1 MAGWEMLPIRIH
13 QRAMRYPEMNADEWY
28 AFMMEMRPEEIV
40 WRCPWL
46 GLGEMTVFSEGFDR
60 VVIAGLTSFTFYI
73 PGRVL
78 RQLGIPQ
85 GMVRITVG
93 DFHLPRFTAQT
104 LNGYKRLWGDR
115 SLQEESPD
123 FTTRLRRQYRQW
135 LRADVQARENAD

>member
-1 MAGWEMLPIRIH
+1 MEGWEMLPIRIH
-13 QRAMRYPEMNADEWY
+13 QRPMRYPDMNADEWY
-28 AFMMEMRPEEIV
+28 TFMMEMRPEEIA

-46 GLGEMTVFSEGFDR
+46 GLEEMTVYSEGFDR

-85 GMVRITVG
+85 RMVCLTAG
-93 DFHLPRFTAQT
+93 DFRLPNFNAQT
-104 LNGYKRLWGDR
+104 LRGYKRRWSHRALEGV
-115 SLQEESPD
+115 SPD

-135 LRADVQARENAD
+135 LRADVQARENVD